1 MERELEIQRLISIG
15 VSGKSMFES
24 VAKKFKVSPSTIK
37 RQYYQIVEEL
47 GKQAEEGRKELRSN
61 LMARNDYIFKQSLA
75 DGKYKTALDAN
86 MAQAK
91 LGGLFDTQSQ
101 ENEAPT
107 KINILEGDNSGNLR
121 VVGEDE

>member
-1 MERELEIQRLISIG
+1 
-15 VSGKSMFES
+15 MFES
-24 VAKKFKVSPSTIK
+24 VAKKFGIAPGTVKN
-37 RQYYQIVEEL
+37 QYYQILEEL
-47 GKQAEEGRKELRSN
+47 SAKAEEGRKELRSN

-75 DGKYKTALDAN
+75 DKKWKTALDAN

-91 LGGLFDTQSQ
+91 LGGLFEAKTQ

-107 KINILEGDNSGNLR
+107 KINIVEGDNSNNLR